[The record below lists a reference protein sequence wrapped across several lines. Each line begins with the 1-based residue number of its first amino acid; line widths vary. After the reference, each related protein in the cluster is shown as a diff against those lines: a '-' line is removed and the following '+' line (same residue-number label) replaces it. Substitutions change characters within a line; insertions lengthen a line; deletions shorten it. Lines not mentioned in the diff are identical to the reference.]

1 MYFLWNKCYNYRV
14 EKVSINDI
22 VDQKIL
28 KYDLYDVTGA
38 KLYSVGEILTPGKI
52 IAIKEYDNLYRKSAV
67 EKVDNILPV
76 QSVLVDFDSDNLSN
90 HKAIVSSKIQREIIN
105 SYANILDY
113 AKMADWEEV
122 EVLTNKLSDGIINLL
137 TNLSNQIK
145 FPHEI
150 KLIGKYDVAHP
161 VNVALYSALLAI
173 KMELSEL
180 DVKNITVG
188 SLLHDIGKIQIPPN
202 IIEQKNA
209 SDKHLLIYK
218 SHTILGYKILKNKLN
233 FSNAIARIALEH
245 HETMDGSGW
254 PYGISNTMI
263 SDYAQHVAVCNYYDT
278 LTSSTVTERNPVFSA
293 VLKQMLK
300 LGSKHFSPKPLY
312 TFVHMFNFSDNI
324 SYMDLLTNDY

>member
-1 MYFLWNKCYNYRV
+1 M
-14 EKVSINDI
+14 EKVSINDL

-28 KYDLYDVTGA
+28 KYDLYDVTGT

-52 IAIKEYDNLYRKSAV
+52 IAIKEYDNLYRKSAID
-67 EKVDNILPV
+67 KADDILPV

-90 HKAIVSSKIQREIIN
+90 HKAIVSAKIQKEILN
-105 SYANILDY
+105 SYATILDY
-113 AKMADWEEV
+113 AKMSDWEEV
-122 EVLTNKLSDGIINLL
+122 EALTNKLSDGIINLL
-137 TNLSNQIK
+137 TNLSNQIR

-150 KLIGKYDVAHP
+150 KLIGKYDLAHP

-188 SLLHDIGKIQIPPN
+188 SLLHDIGKIQIPQN

-209 SDKHLLIYK
+209 SEKHLLVYK

-233 FSNAIARIALEH
+233 FSTAIARIALEH

-263 SDYAQHVAVCNYYDT
+263 SEYAQHVAVCNYFDT
-278 LTSSTVTERNPVFSA
+278 LTSSTVTERNPVFSS

-312 TFVHMFNFSDNI
+312 TFVHMFNFADTI
-324 SYMDLLTNDY
+324 SYMDLLSNDY

>member
-1 MYFLWNKCYNYRV
+1 MKKCYNYWV
-14 EKVSINDI
+14 EKVSINDL

-28 KYDLYDVTGA
+28 KYDLYDVTGT

-52 IAIKEYDNLYRKSAV
+52 IAIKEYDNLYRKSAID
-67 EKVDNILPV
+67 KADDILPV

-90 HKAIVSSKIQREIIN
+90 HKAIVSAKIQKEILN
-105 SYANILDY
+105 SYATILDY
-113 AKMADWEEV
+113 AKMSDWEEV
-122 EVLTNKLSDGIINLL
+122 EALTNKLSDGIINLL
-137 TNLSNQIK
+137 TNLSNQIR

-150 KLIGKYDVAHP
+150 KLIGKYDLAHP

-188 SLLHDIGKIQIPPN
+188 SLLHDIGKIQIPQN

-209 SDKHLLIYK
+209 SEKHLLVYK

-233 FSNAIARIALEH
+233 FSTSIARIALEH

-263 SDYAQHVAVCNYYDT
+263 SEYAQHVAVCNYFDT
-278 LTSSTVTERNPVFSA
+278 LTSSTVTERNPVFSS

-312 TFVHMFNFSDNI
+312 TFVHMFNFADTI
-324 SYMDLLTNDY
+324 SYMDLLSNDY

>member
-1 MYFLWNKCYNYRV
+1 M

-38 KLYSVGEILTPGKI
+38 KIYSVGEILTPGKI

-67 EKVDNILPV
+67 DKVDDILPV
-76 QSVLVDFDSDNLSN
+76 QSNLLDFGADNISN
-90 HKAIVSSKIQREIIN
+90 RRAIFSTKIQKEILN
-105 SYANILDY
+105 SYATIIDY
-113 AKMADWEEV
+113 AKMSDWEEV
-122 EVLTNKLSDGIINLL
+122 EALTNKLSDGIINLL
-137 TNLSNQIK
+137 NNLAHHIK

-150 KLIGKYDVAHP
+150 KLIGKYEHAHP

-180 DVKNITVG
+180 DIKNITVG
-188 SLLHDIGKIQIPPN
+188 SLLHDIGKIQIPEN

-209 SDKHLLIYK
+209 SEKHLLIYK

-233 FSNAIARIALEH
+233 FSTSIARIALEH

-263 SDYAQHVAVCNYYDT
+263 SDYAQHVAVCNYFDT

-293 VLKQMLK
+293 VLKQLLK

-312 TFVHMFNFSDNI
+312 TFVHMFNFSDTI
-324 SYMDLLTNDY
+324 SYMDLLNDEDY

>member
-1 MYFLWNKCYNYRV
+1 M
-14 EKVSINDI
+14 EKVSINDL

-28 KYDLYDVTGA
+28 KYDLYDVTGT

-52 IAIKEYDNLYRKSAV
+52 IAIKEYDNLYRKSAID
-67 EKVDNILPV
+67 KADDILPV

-90 HKAIVSSKIQREIIN
+90 HKAIVSAKIQKEILN
-105 SYANILDY
+105 SYATILDY
-113 AKMADWEEV
+113 AKMSDWEEV
-122 EVLTNKLSDGIINLL
+122 EALTNKLSDGIINLL
-137 TNLSNQIK
+137 TNLSNQIR

-150 KLIGKYDVAHP
+150 KLIGKYDLAHP

-188 SLLHDIGKIQIPPN
+188 SLLHDIGKIQIPQN

-209 SDKHLLIYK
+209 SEKHLLVYK

-233 FSNAIARIALEH
+233 FSTSIARIALEH

-263 SDYAQHVAVCNYYDT
+263 SEYAQHVAVCNYFDT
-278 LTSSTVTERNPVFSA
+278 LTSSTVTERNPVFSS

-312 TFVHMFNFSDNI
+312 TFVHMFNFADTI
-324 SYMDLLTNDY
+324 SYMDLLSNDY